1 MALSVQLRLLA
12 PFISFTAEEAWSWWN
27 ESSIHRS
34 QWPTTDELQPFIG
47 AGNIELL
54 ALASQTLSEVRRAKS
69 EAKQSMKAVAREV
82 TVANEAGVIEML
94 REVED
99 DLLLAGV
106 IEKLIYEV
114 GDPAVRVTL
123 AE

>member
-1 MALSVQLRLLA
+1 M
-12 PFISFTAEEAWSWWN
+12 
-27 ESSIHRS
+27 
-34 QWPTTDELQPFIG
+34 
-47 AGNIELL
+47 
-54 ALASQTLSEVRRAKS
+54 
-69 EAKQSMKAVAREV
+69 